1 MNHFR
6 NNGRKSEKFTDFR
19 KKWCK
24 LGWEKWTVPKPKPG
38 LRPATFEVGVSNLCR
53 TSNMACLGL
62 SLSLTTIHF
71 PHQTIV
77 HLDFPLSV
85 NFPLYHTYSQ
95 KYTGKSMIVM
105 LWSAILK
112 KLYTAE
118 MGILVVWLR
127 MIRFASIKNPVQ
139 NAKPKK

>member
-1 MNHFR
+1 MAHII
-6 NNGRKSEKFTDFR
+6 
-19 KKWCK
+19 WVV
-24 LGWEKWTVPKPKPG
+24 LG
-38 LRPATFEVGVSNLCR
+38 PAWGFGDR
-53 TSNMACLGL
+53 
-62 SLSLTTIHF
+62 
-71 PHQTIV
+71 
-77 HLDFPLSV
+77 PLSSPG
-85 NFPLYHTYSQ
+85 FFLQ
-95 KYTGKSMIVM
+95 IYTDKSMIVM